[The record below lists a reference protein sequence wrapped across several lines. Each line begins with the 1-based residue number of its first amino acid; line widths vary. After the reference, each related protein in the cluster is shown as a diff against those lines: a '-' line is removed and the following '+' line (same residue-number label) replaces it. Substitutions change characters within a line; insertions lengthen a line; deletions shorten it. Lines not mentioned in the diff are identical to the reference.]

1 MVIFMKMLIIIIIGF
16 LAIIYIYT
24 FIKYKKRK
32 KNEISVVNSYRENY
46 IEKKRFNNQSDITDN
61 SSYQQITKYN
71 SSVDYIEWND
81 FVSEINEQKQ
91 NTNVKQNKFPKQLQ
105 Y

>member
-1 MVIFMKMLIIIIIGF
+1 MKALLIVIFAFLVLIY
-16 LAIIYIYT
+16 LYT
-24 FIKYKKRK
+24 FIRYKKRK
-32 KNEISVVNSYRENY
+32 KNEVNTVDSYRKNY
-46 IEKKRFNNQSDITDN
+46 IERINTK
-61 SSYQQITKYN
+61 SSESCDDYLRKQITKYN

>member
-1 MVIFMKMLIIIIIGF
+1 MKMLIIIIIGF

-61 SSYQQITKYN
+61 YSYQQITKYN

>member
-1 MVIFMKMLIIIIIGF
+1 MKMLIIIIIGF

>member
-1 MVIFMKMLIIIIIGF
+1 MKILLIMIIGF
-16 LAIIYIYT
+16 LVLIYVYT

-32 KNEISVVNSYRENY
+32 NNQISVVKSYRENY
-46 IEKKRFNNQSDITDN
+46 IEKSKLKKQSEATDY
-61 SSYQQITKYN
+61 SLCQQVTKYN
-71 SSVDYIEWND
+71 SPVDYIEWND

-91 NTNVKQNKFPKQLQ
+91 NTNVKQKKFPKKLQ